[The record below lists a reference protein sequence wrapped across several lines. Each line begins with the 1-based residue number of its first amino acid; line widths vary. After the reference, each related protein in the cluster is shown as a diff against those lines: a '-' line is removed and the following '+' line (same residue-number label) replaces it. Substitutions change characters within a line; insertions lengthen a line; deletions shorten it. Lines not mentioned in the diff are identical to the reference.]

1 MASDKPQQAQTEQ
14 VQPVDEH
21 LDHLNSQIQKLEQ
34 DQRKLREEV
43 LHCQNTTIEEQ
54 LAWQH

>member
-43 LHCQNTTIEEQ
+43 YVRHSNLS
-54 LAWQH
+54 